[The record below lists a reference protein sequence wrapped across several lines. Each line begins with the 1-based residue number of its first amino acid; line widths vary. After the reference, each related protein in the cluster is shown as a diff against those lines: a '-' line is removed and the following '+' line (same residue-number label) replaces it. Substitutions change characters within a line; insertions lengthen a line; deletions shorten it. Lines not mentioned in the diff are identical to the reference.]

1 MKIYLLIMG
10 AHAIIVAMLCILHIY
25 LHGKLS
31 LKEIIRMIIN
41 TIFFPLLDLRIIF
54 NLLGLFFEWR
64 TYKELKEIYHLE
76 EEMK

>member
-1 MKIYLLIMG
+1 MKTYLLIMSI
-10 AHAIIVAMLCILHIY
+10 HAIIIAILCILHIY
-25 LHGKLS
+25 LHGKFS
-31 LKEIIRMIIN
+31 PKEVIRMIIN
-41 TIFFPLLDLRIIF
+41 TIFFPLLDLHVIF